1 MDAVTSSVAL
11 RAGDAARAHFH
22 GRSEDADRP
31 RRREHDE
38 HDRGCHRGR
47 GCGEDDAS
55 SVLKVSLKAEIEGT
69 FAALAGDDGAADAP
83 AAEFDAELKA
93 RIRFDGPEG
102 RVDFKMKLELDD
114 VERDT
119 FDAAL
124 QSFTETLYAAL
135 RTMFGGEPQAPK
147 AVPGDA
153 AAVTQAALAAD
164 AGTDAAAAPATAT
177 ATPPATDVQIADAEA
192 AAAPAPQPV
201 DTGSAD
207 TAAPAPTAQAA
218 AGRGAI
224 DLRIRLS
231 YTSFGDSLGSL
242 LQRLAQ
248 PAGSD
253 GAHPL
258 AEDLAASFDRLT
270 AAAGGDAPQRL
281 SLGSFLSALA
291 QRFAPPPAPAD
302 DAEAATGDD
311 TAAQTQAEAEAEEA
325 PAPSAPTSGYG
336 VLRFTAEY
344 RQVFNY
350 TTPAPQPLALAA

>member
-1 MDAVTSSVAL
+1 MDAVTSSVAF

-22 GRSEDADRP
+22 GRSDAADRP

-47 GCGEDDAS
+47 GCGEDDTS
-55 SVLKVSLKAEIEGT
+55 SSLKVSLKAEIEGT
-69 FAALAGDDGAADAP
+69 FAALAGGDGATEAP

-102 RVDFKMKLELDD
+102 RIDFKMKLELDD
-114 VERDT
+114 VDRDT
-119 FDAAL
+119 FNTAL

-135 RTMFGGEPQAPK
+135 RTMFGREPQAPA

-153 AAVTQAALAAD
+153 SAVTQAALAAG
-164 AGTDAAAAPATAT
+164 AAPTPAAAPAVAVAAAPATEAQAAAAEVADADVVASPAPQPV
-177 ATPPATDVQIADAEA
+177 ATPAADS
-192 AAAPAPQPV
+192 AAPAPQ
-201 DTGSAD
+201 
-207 TAAPAPTAQAA
+207 AA
-218 AGRGAI
+218 AGNGSI

-248 PAGSD
+248 PAGGD
-253 GAHPL
+253 DANPL
-258 AEDLAASFDRLT
+258 AADLATSFDRLT

-291 QRFAPPPAPAD
+291 QRFTAPPAPAPAAAAE
-302 DAEAATGDD
+302 DAS
-311 TAAQTQAEAEAEEA
+311 EA
-325 PAPSAPTSGYG
+325 PADEPAPAPAASTSSYS

-344 RQVFNY
+344 RQVFSS